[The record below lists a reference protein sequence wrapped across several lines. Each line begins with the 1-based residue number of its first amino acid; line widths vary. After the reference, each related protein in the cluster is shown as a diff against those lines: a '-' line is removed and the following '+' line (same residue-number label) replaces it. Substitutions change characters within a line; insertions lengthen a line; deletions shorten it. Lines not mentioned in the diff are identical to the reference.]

1 MGSKRV
7 GLARTQ
13 ALLEN
18 LKRSLA
24 LGTTQIAC
32 GTVTASNG
40 VTASGGGITHESS
53 ATSGIAQGDFIVPCI
68 PDVTFQDLSGAGAAN
83 VTAFHTR
90 WTTTGAQAGTL
101 AAGTE
106 YGQRKRITLVVDGGD
121 GTLTIA
127 DPVSAS
133 LNVVTFADAGDWIE
147 LIWNGTA
154 WRVYAMQG
162 ATDAGPA
169 IA

>member
-13 ALLEN
+13 ALLEG

-40 VTASGGGITHESS
+40 ITASGGGITHESS
-53 ATSGIAQGDFIVPCI
+53 IVPCI

-106 YGQRKRITLVVDGGD
+106 YGQRKRITLVVDGGN

-127 DPVSAS
+127 DPVSAA